1 MSNVAHV
8 LQDVGCNGEVKER
21 RNRGGES
28 LQFYRF
34 SRGPIHYCR
43 TSLTIA
49 LILLS
54 NLRGSNDRYLALR
67 LESDTRTLRT
77 TSLTRATVHG
87 FGIESSKPY
96 LRKSDRT
103 GASE

>member
-1 MSNVAHV
+1 MDGSDSSQLTNCIRGSEFRFQRIW
-8 LQDVGCNGEVKER
+8 LQTHFEIVEDR
-21 RNRGGES
+21 LLIHFRGGDFLELHS
-28 LQFYRF
+28 IPSSKQKRK
-34 SRGPIHYCR
+34 RG
-43 TSLTIA
+43 
-49 LILLS
+49 
-54 NLRGSNDRYLALR
+54 YLALR